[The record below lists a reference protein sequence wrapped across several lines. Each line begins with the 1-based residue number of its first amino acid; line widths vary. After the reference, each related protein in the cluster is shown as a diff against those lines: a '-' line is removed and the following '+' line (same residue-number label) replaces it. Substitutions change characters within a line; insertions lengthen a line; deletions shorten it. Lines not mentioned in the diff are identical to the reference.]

1 MFYILHETFA
11 NATDKYLVNLLQI
24 YYKITIQIVQQP
36 TILFMNSVKLLREY
50 YHDNCSALLYSVH
63 IS

>member
-36 TILFMNSVKLLREY
+36 TILFMNSVKLLR
-50 YHDNCSALLYSVH
+50 
-63 IS
+63 